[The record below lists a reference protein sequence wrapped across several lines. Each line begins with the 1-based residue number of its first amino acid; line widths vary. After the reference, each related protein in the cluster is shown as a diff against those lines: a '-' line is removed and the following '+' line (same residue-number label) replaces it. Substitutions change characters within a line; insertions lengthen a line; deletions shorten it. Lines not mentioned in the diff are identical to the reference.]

1 MTRNEILELVDAS
14 FVRKVEEKDPVLFSE
29 VTGSVTRYW

>member
-29 VTGSVTRYW
+29 GNTDLKK